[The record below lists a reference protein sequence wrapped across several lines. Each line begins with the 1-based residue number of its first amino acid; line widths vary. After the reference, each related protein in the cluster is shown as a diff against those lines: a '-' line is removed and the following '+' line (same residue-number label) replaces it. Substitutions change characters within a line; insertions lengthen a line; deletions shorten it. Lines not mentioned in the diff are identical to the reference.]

1 MPYLGYLLA
10 QALKAGDTIAQ
21 AITSAS
27 NFVTK
32 VGGSVVDLSPSVEA
46 LKSPSDGS
54 ASFNG
59 SSEYILIKSNGNNS
73 AFDAQEFTIGAWV
86 YVDVLS
92 GYNPIIWSYDY
103 INHTPPYYSQNFRIE
118 ADGALFF
125 GFNIGGTYDY
135 IITSAGTIQTKKWY
149 YVSATFKSGSQKL
162 YVDGNELS
170 SNTLSGLVTHYD
182 QSVKIGL
189 SNYGSYM
196 FGNLSNV
203 AFWSRALSASEIR
216 SVMSKSYD
224 DLNASET
231 KGLVSWYALD
241 DITGT
246 TVPDS
251 HGNYNGTA
259 N

>member
-46 LKSPSDGS
+46 LKSPSEGS
-54 ASFNG
+54 AVFNG
-59 SSEYILIKSNGNNS
+59 SSDYVNLGNNLDES
-73 AFDAQEFTIGAWV
+73 LDNDFTVSAWV
-86 YVDVLS
+86 NSDVTASQFIFHSTTTSDTKIVLGSRYYDLGFYVGIDNGSEYWAYNNQVL
-92 GYNPIIWSYDY
+92 N
-103 INHTPPYYSQNFRIE
+103 INQWYH
-118 ADGALFF
+118 
-125 GFNIGGTYDY
+125 
-135 IITSAGTIQTKKWY
+135 ITFTWDESANSWKMY
-149 YVSATFKSGSQKL
+149 L
-162 YVDGNELS
+162 DGNEKQTTQTNSIAGFGSLQGYVVLGKR
-170 SNTLSGLVTHYD
+170 NGTNDQFYD
-182 QSVKIGL
+182 
-189 SNYGSYM
+189 
-196 FGNLSNV
+196 GNLANV
-203 AFWSRALSASEIR
+203 AVWSRVLSASEVR
-216 SVMSKSYD
+216 SVMNKSYD

-231 KGLVSWYALD
+231 KGLTSWYALD
-241 DITGT
+241 DISGT